1 MTGSGASIRQQIG
14 AEDER
19 LARRIRRWTV
29 LPALMGIAVVV
40 LSILAIQY
48 ATRRTQEA
56 NAQLQAVNA
65 RLRVA
70 KDSVAMLDREIGA
83 KQQQQLALQ
92 QVIAR
97 LGTIVART
105 NEGVAR
111 EALEEAV
118 GSTPG
123 ASAVVPIVYIQFRGG
138 VARSVLEGLRS
149 DLNRAGYSAPGT
161 ERIDRSFTSGL
172 YYFRTE
178 DRDLAQ
184 NVARRAEE
192 FLRERGCPVQLPLRY
207 VPRYASATK
216 PHQVELW
223 VNTNCPGHS

>member
-1 MTGSGASIRQQIG
+1 MTGSGASGASIRQQIG

-97 LGTIVART
+97 L
-105 NEGVAR
+105 
-111 EALEEAV
+111 
-118 GSTPG
+118 
-123 ASAVVPIVYIQFRGG
+123 
-138 VARSVLEGLRS
+138 
-149 DLNRAGYSAPGT
+149 
-161 ERIDRSFTSGL
+161 
-172 YYFRTE
+172 
-178 DRDLAQ
+178 
-184 NVARRAEE
+184 
-192 FLRERGCPVQLPLRY
+192 
-207 VPRYASATK
+207 
-216 PHQVELW
+216 
-223 VNTNCPGHS
+223 